1 MIVDISVLEN
11 LFLPSLIDDSAM
23 DVIVKV
29 LSFFTLDV

>member
-11 LFLPSLIDDSAM
+11 LFLPSLIDDNAM